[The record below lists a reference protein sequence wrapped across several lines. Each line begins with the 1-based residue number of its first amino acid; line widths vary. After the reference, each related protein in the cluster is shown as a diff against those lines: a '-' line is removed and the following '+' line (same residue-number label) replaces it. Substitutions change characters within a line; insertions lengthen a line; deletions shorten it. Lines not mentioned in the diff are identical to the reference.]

1 MKSSFW
7 RLLANT
13 LLLAFVIGLVI
24 ACAGW
29 LFGWNTPVQYSN
41 GFFGVGGIL
50 VVIGILSVMGGFGA
64 RADSHMLFSQ
74 SAGSMDINE
83 RNQRLVSDMTQG
95 YQAFI
100 FLFMLGGLLI
110 ALAVLT
116 ANIF

>member
-1 MKSSFW
+1 MKTSFW

-13 LLLAFVIGLVI
+13 LLLALVIGLVV

-29 LFGWNTPVQYSN
+29 LLGWKASVQYSN

-50 VVIGILSVMGGFGA
+50 IVIGILSVMGGFGG

-100 FLFMLGGLLI
+100 FLFLLGGFLV

-116 ANIF
+116 ANVF